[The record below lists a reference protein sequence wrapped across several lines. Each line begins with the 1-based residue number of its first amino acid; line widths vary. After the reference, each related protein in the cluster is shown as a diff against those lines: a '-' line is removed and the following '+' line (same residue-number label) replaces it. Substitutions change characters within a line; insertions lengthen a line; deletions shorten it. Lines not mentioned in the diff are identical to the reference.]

1 MEPHPSLNTTVMSER
16 IFKIITVLA
25 TVCVI
30 GTASAGEL
38 THEFKNPSFSGQGYS
53 NHVLAIE
60 QLRYQREKEI
70 QEKKEAQAA
79 KLAREL
85 EQTTLNKF
93 INNVES
99 RIYAQLS
106 KQMVDNMFTDSG
118 ATSGTASIE
127 GATIY
132 WIKDTSSDTISIT
145 VTEADGSLTEITVPL
160 TGFGF

>member
-1 MEPHPSLNTTVMSER
+1 MIRKLL
-16 IFKIITVLA
+16 IFII
-25 TVCVI
+25 I
-30 GTASAGEL
+30 GTAVEASEL
-38 THEFKNPSFSGQGYS
+38 MQDFKNPSFSGNGYS
-53 NHVLAIE
+53 NHVLAME

-70 QEKKEAQAA
+70 QEKREAAAA

-93 INNVES
+93 VNNVES

-106 KQMVDNMFTDSG
+106 KQLVDNMFTADGS
-118 ATSGTASIE
+118 TSGTASIE

-132 WIKDTSSDTISIT
+132 WVKDVSADTISIT
-145 VTEADGSLTEITVPL
+145 VTETDGSITNITVPL

>member
-1 MEPHPSLNTTVMSER
+1 MN
-16 IFKIITVLA
+16 KIILLTIATVLLIS
-25 TVCVI
+25 TT
-30 GTASAGEL
+30 GHSSEL
-38 THEFKNPSFSGQGYS
+38 THKFKNPSFSGEGYS

-70 QEKKEAQAA
+70 QEKKEAAAA

-118 ATSGTASIE
+118 ATSGTANIE

-132 WIKDTSSDTISIT
+132 WIKDTSTDTISIT

>member
-1 MEPHPSLNTTVMSER
+1 MSER
-16 IFKIITVLA
+16 LIKTIATFLLIT
-25 TVCVI
+25 
-30 GTASAGEL
+30 TAGVASEL
-38 THEFKNPSFSGQGYS
+38 THEFKNPSFSGNGYS

-70 QEKKEAQAA
+70 AEKLESEAA
-79 KLAREL
+79 KAKREA

-106 KQMVDNMFTDSG
+106 KQMVDNMFTDDGS
-118 ATSGTASIE
+118 TSGTAEIE
-127 GATIY
+127 CATIY
-132 WIKDTSSDTISIT
+132 WVKDVSADTISIT
-145 VTEADGSLTEITVPL
+145 VTEPGGALTEITVPL

>member
-1 MEPHPSLNTTVMSER
+1 MSER
-16 IFKIITVLA
+16 ISKIFLA
-25 TVCVI
+25 VI
-30 GTASAGEL
+30 LLISTANASEL
-38 THEFKNPSFSGQGYS
+38 THEFKNPAFSGNGYS

-70 QEKKEAQAA
+70 QDKKDAAAA
-79 KLAREL
+79 KLEREL

-106 KQMVDNMFTDSG
+106 KQMVDNMFTDDG
-118 ATSGTASIE
+118 ATSGTATIE

-132 WIKDTSSDTISIT
+132 WIKDTSSDTISIQI
-145 VTEADGSLTEITVPL
+145 TEEDGTLTSITVPL

>member
-1 MEPHPSLNTTVMSER
+1 MIRKLL
-16 IFKIITVLA
+16 IFII
-25 TVCVI
+25 I
-30 GTASAGEL
+30 GTAVEASEL
-38 THEFKNPSFSGQGYS
+38 MHGFKNPSFSGNGYS
-53 NHVLAIE
+53 NHVLAME

-70 QEKKEAQAA
+70 QEKREAAAA

-93 INNVES
+93 VNNVES

-106 KQMVDNMFTDSG
+106 KQLVDNMFTADGSS
-118 ATSGTASIE
+118 SGTASIE

-132 WIKDTSSDTISIT
+132 WVKDVSAVTISIT
-145 VTEADGSLTEITVPL
+145 VTETDGSITDITVPL

>member
-1 MEPHPSLNTTVMSER
+1 MNKTLLISIATIFFTT
-16 IFKIITVLA
+16 A
-25 TVCVI
+25 VI
-30 GTASAGEL
+30 GSEL

-53 NHVLAIE
+53 NHVLALE

-70 QEKKEAQAA
+70 QEKKEAAAA

-106 KQMVDNMFTDSG
+106 KQMVDNMFTDDGS
-118 ATSGTASIE
+118 TSGTATIE

-132 WIKDTSSDTISIT
+132 WIKDTSSDTISIQI
-145 VTEADGSLTEITVPL
+145 TEEDGTLTSITVPL

>member
-1 MEPHPSLNTTVMSER
+1 MSER
-16 IFKIITVLA
+16 ILKIITVLT
-25 TVCVI
+25 TVFVV

-38 THEFKNPSFSGQGYS
+38 VHEFKNPSFSGNGYS

-70 QEKKEAQAA
+70 REKLESEAA
-79 KLAREL
+79 KAKREA

-127 GATIY
+127 GASIY
-132 WIKDTSSDTISIT
+132 WVKDVSADTISIT
-145 VTEADGSLTEITVPL
+145 VTEANGSLTEITVPL

>member
-1 MEPHPSLNTTVMSER
+1 MSVMSEL
-16 IFKIITVLA
+16 FKKSFIIGA
-25 TVCVI
+25 TFLLI
-30 GTASAGEL
+30 TTTGLTGEL
-38 THEFKNPSFSGQGYS
+38 THEFKNPSFSGNGYS

-70 QEKKEAQAA
+70 REKLESEAA
-79 KLAREL
+79 KAKREA

-132 WIKDTSSDTISIT
+132 WVKDVSADTISIT

>member
-1 MEPHPSLNTTVMSER
+1 MSEQ
-16 IFKIITVLA
+16 IYKIVLSFLLITG
-25 TVCVI
+25 I
-30 GTASAGEL
+30 SNAGEL
-38 THEFKNPSFSGQGYS
+38 THEFKNPSFSGNGYS
-53 NHVLAIE
+53 NHVLAME

-70 QEKKEAQAA
+70 QDKKDAAAA

-118 ATSGTASIE
+118 ATSGTANIE

-132 WIKDTSSDTISIT
+132 WIKDVSSDTISIT

>member
-1 MEPHPSLNTTVMSER
+1 MNKTILIV
-16 IFKIITVLA
+16 IA
-25 TVCVI
+25 TATLISSVN
-30 GTASAGEL
+30 AGEL
-38 THEFKNPSFSGQGYS
+38 THKFKNPSFSGEGYS

-70 QEKKEAQAA
+70 QEKKEAAAA

-118 ATSGTASIE
+118 ATSGTANIE

-132 WIKDTSSDTISIT
+132 WIKDTSTDTISIT

>member
-1 MEPHPSLNTTVMSER
+1 MNKTLLISIVTIFFTT
-16 IFKIITVLA
+16 A
-25 TVCVI
+25 VI
-30 GTASAGEL
+30 GSEL

-53 NHVLAIE
+53 NHVLALE

-70 QEKKEAQAA
+70 QEKKEAAAA

-106 KQMVDNMFTDSG
+106 KQMVDNMFTDDGS
-118 ATSGTASIE
+118 TSGTATIE

-132 WIKDTSSDTISIT
+132 WIKDTSSDTISIQI
-145 VTEADGSLTEITVPL
+145 TEEDGTLTSITVPL